1 MGKGKVVKQSLVD
14 RIYVTCVYI
23 ILIAFTICALY
34 PFLHVIAVSISG
46 ANYVARGEITIIPK
60 GINLEA
66 YKSVLKNKNIL
77 TGYKNTIYVTI
88 LTTIL
93 GVIVTAMTAYPLSKK
108 RLPGN
113 KFFVIF
119 ICITM
124 WFQAGM
130 IPHFLVM
137 KQLDLLD
144 NLNGLVLAQLT
155 TGYNVIV
162 MRSFFAGIPDSL
174 EESAKLDGAN
184 DMQVLFK
191 IVLPLSKPIIST
203 VALWIAVAS
212 WNSFFQP
219 MLYLTDTAK
228 YTLQIFLR
236 DIVVNAS
243 ISADAMEMGTITSDM
258 IRYATIMVATVPIL
272 MVYPYIQKYF
282 VQGTM
287 VGAVKE

>member
-1 MGKGKVVKQSLVD
+1 MNKVRKNWGELVYNIV
-14 RIYVTCVYI
+14 IYTF
-23 ILIAFTICALY
+23 LIVFAVCALY

-46 ANYVARGEITIIPK
+46 SNYVGRGEITIIPK
-60 GINLEA
+60 GINFEA
-66 YKSVLKNKNIL
+66 YKMVLKNNNIII
-77 TGYKNTIYVTI
+77 GYKNTIYVAVLNT
-88 LTTIL
+88 LFGT
-93 GVIVTAMTAYPLSKK
+93 IVTAMTAYPLSKK
-108 RLPGN
+108 NLPGK

-124 WFQAGM
+124 WFTAGM
-130 IPHFLVM
+130 IPRFLVM
-137 KQLDLLD
+137 RQLGLLD
-144 NLNGLVLAQLT
+144 SLTGLAIAQLT

-162 MRSFFAGIPDSL
+162 MKSFFEGIPESL

-184 DMQVLFK
+184 DAQVLFK

-212 WNSFFQP
+212 WNDFFHP
-219 MLYLTDTAK
+219 MMYLTDDKK

-236 DIVVNAS
+236 NIVVNAS
-243 ISADAMEMGTITSDM
+243 INADALEMSTTTSDM

-272 MVYPYIQKYF
+272 LVYPYIQKYF